1 MKKTIAVVICVDKET
16 KIGRVEKLIVNL
28 LKVVL
33 SLIPAKNV
41 QISASDKEFDQD
53 EGTVDM
59 TIQAS
64 WD

>member
-41 QISASDKEFDQD
+41 QISASEKEFDND